1 MIDQD
6 VCRWYDRAMNKKCDK
21 IPFLSINDNLEA
33 CQSGKVFLKCG
44 GGGSVRYAYEAS
56 SHEVLYSHVTV
67 YPTPGSPVQDV
78 ISNQKQLHSNMQ
90 GKTAYYFCVFIA
102 ILNCNSL
109 QTKTEMDSML
119 S

>member
-67 YPTPGSPVQDV
+67 YPTLVHQF
-78 ISNQKQLHSNMQ
+78 KM
-90 GKTAYYFCVFIA
+90 
-102 ILNCNSL
+102 
-109 QTKTEMDSML
+109 
-119 S
+119 